1 MAQQVIYT
9 GTVPNDRTGD
19 ALRAACVKVN
29 ANFAEVYAAL
39 QAYLETFGGYT
50 PASFQAASNDLALI
64 VGQGTTMFGRGLLNL
79 SNAAAL
85 QGLLSLGTAAGYD
98 VGTAPGNV
106 VRTDPTTGK
115 LPALDGSQL
124 TNIVALSNAVP
135 KATTGQ
141 AQAGQDSSA
150 YMTAATTAAAIQALQ
165 VIIALATTEQAQAGT
180 NDTAYMTPLKT
191 AQEIAALRAFA
202 TTVQAQAG
210 TAEDVVMTPART
222 KEAIASLTK
231 VNSAF
236 ARIAA
241 LYQNTASAFTD
252 VPGLSITITPVSATS
267 TIQIDLGLILSASG
281 SSANAQWRLTR
292 GDGTSVLASG
302 ETGVVSD
309 TTPRGFPIKVQDV
322 PGSGPQTYKIQMM
335 RAGTGFAFAYANT
348 SISAKDLGS

>member
-79 SNAAAL
+79 SDAAAL
-85 QGLLSLGTAAGYD
+85 QSLLSLGTAAAYD

-124 TNIVALSNAVP
+124 TNVVALSNAVP

-141 AQAGQDSSA
+141 AQAGQDNSA
-150 YMTAATTAAAIQALQ
+150 YMTPSTTAAAIQALQ
-165 VIIALATTEQAQAGT
+165 VVIALATTAQAQAAT
-180 NDTAYMTPLKT
+180 DDAAYMTPLKT
-191 AQEIAALRAFA
+191 AQQIAAFLA
-202 TTVQAQAG
+202 TTAQAQAG
-210 TAEDVVMTPART
+210 TDTSALMTPART
-222 KEAIASLTK
+222 AEAIQALGVGKIPGASAKLA
-231 VNSAF
+231 SDF
-236 ARIAA
+236 S
-241 LYQNTASAFTD
+241 TASANFVDT
-252 VPGLSITITPVSATS
+252 G
-267 TIQIDLGLILSASG
+267 LSASITPAK
-281 SSANAQWRLTR
+281 ANGRLEI
-292 GDGTSVLASG
+292 LASFQLAA
-302 ETGVVSD
+302 TGQGTNQAWQLLRGNTVIASDIFYQPDNTGRPQPYVVAL
-309 TTPRGFPIKVQDV
+309 QEV
-322 PGSGPQTYKIQMM
+322 PGSGPQTYTLYVKTNSAAVEARI
-335 RAGTGFAFAYANT
+335 RAGA
-348 SISAKDLGS
+348 SITLKDLGA